1 MAAAV
6 ELRQHLD
13 DLRPFALAEPW
24 IVVCQVPVQQRV
36 ELVVGGDRQ
45 YFVKARTAVELH
57 DDRRNRDP
65 KAADLDFDHAA
76 SPAARRKP
84 DR

>member
-1 MAAAV
+1 LAAAV

-24 IVVCQVPVQQRV
+24 IVVCQVPVQQLV

-45 YFVKARTAVELH
+45 YFVKARTGWFA
-57 DDRRNRDP
+57 
-65 KAADLDFDHAA
+65 
-76 SPAARRKP
+76 
-84 DR
+84 